1 MTLPYP
7 LLLQKSAREA
17 LNLSLKGHV
26 IIIDEAH
33 NLMDAIAGIYSISVS
48 LAQLER
54 GRGQLVVYLQKFRN
68 RLKGSNRVYVTQ
80 TVRMLDSLVTYLK
93 GQVSGGREMEGQV
106 AVGELMTGKGVDQ
119 INLFKLTRYLQDSKL
134 ARKVDGYVLHTEQ
147 EAQEAA
153 KKVVSRTQAPKAP
166 KELSVPVLTHIQGFL
181 LALMNPS
188 AEGRFFYSK
197 TKEDNEITLKY
208 MLLDPTFHFKE
219 IVEEARAVILAGGT
233 MSPMDDYIKHLFSYT
248 SPSHIMTLSCGHVIP
263 PSNLLA
269 WPIIQGNDG
278 IEFDLTFEKREAM
291 TMIDRIG
298 DTLLRLIQNIPDGV
312 VVFFPSY
319 AYLDTCISTWKKP
332 PPPGQITK
340 TLYERLEECKPI
352 FLEPRSD
359 QGPTPTSQKL
369 QQQPKAGPAA
379 TEALLQSYST
389 TITSLP
395 TQRGALLLS
404 VINGSLSEGINF
416 SDRLG
421 RAVIVVGLPYPNPH
435 SAEWKSKMEYISQKA
450 STSAIELG
458 VGKNEALAKGKM
470 EAREFYE
477 NAMMR
482 AVNQAIGRA
491 IRHKDDYAA
500 ILLIDRRH
508 AGDRIK
514 GKLPGWIQGS
524 LRKPGGVRE
533 VQVGLR
539 GFFAGKGDN
548 IGG

>member
-1 MTLPYP
+1 M
-7 LLLQKSAREA
+7 
-17 LNLSLKGHV
+17 

-54 GRGQLVVYLQKFRN
+54 GRGQLMVYLQKFRN

-93 GQVSGGREMEGQV
+93 SKVSSGREMGGQV

-153 KKVVSRTQAPKAP
+153 KATMSRTQATKAP

-248 SPSHIMTLSCGHVIP
+248 SPSRIMTLSCGHVIP
-263 PSNLLA
+263 PSNLVA
-269 WPIIQGNDG
+269 WPMIQGNDG
-278 IEFDLTFEKREAM
+278 IDFDLTFEKRKAKS
-291 TMIDRIG
+291 MIDRIG

-319 AYLDTCISTWKKP
+319 AYLDTCIATWKKP
-332 PPPGQITK
+332 SPPGQTRK
-340 TLYERLEECKPI
+340 PLYERLEKTKPI
-352 FLEPRSD
+352 FLEPRSE
-359 QGPTPTSQKL
+359 QGGASTPTPKK
-369 QQQPKAGPAA
+369 QQPKSGPAA
-379 TEALLQSYST
+379 TEVLLQSYST
-389 TITSLP
+389 TITTST

-421 RAVIVVGLPYPNPH
+421 RAVIVIGLPYPNPH
-435 SAEWKSKMEYISQKA
+435 SAEWQSKMDYISQKA
-450 STSAIELG
+450 TTLALETG
-458 VGKNEALAKGKM
+458 VGRSEATAKGKV

-482 AVNQAIGRA
+482 AVNQAVGRA

-500 ILLIDRRH
+500 ILLVDRRH
-508 AGDRIK
+508 AGERIR
-514 GKLPGWIQGS
+514 GKLPRWIQGS
-524 LRKPGGVRE
+524 LRKPGDVRE
-533 VQVGLR
+533 VQEGLR
-539 GFFAGKGDN
+539 GFFLGKGDRVSA
-548 IGG
+548 